1 MRDPMRFECA
11 HVTAWVGDD
20 ALLPWPG
27 GGRSLLVAQQAG
39 LPASAPAAENVQ
51 IQMSVPVPVPVPVP
65 APVPVPVLYCDVM
78 HVRIDE
84 LFL

>member
-1 MRDPMRFECA
+1 MRFECA

-20 ALLPWPG
+20 ALLPWLG
-27 GGRSLLVAQQAG
+27 GGQALLMAQQAG

-51 IQMSVPVPVPVPVP
+51 IQMSVPVPV
-65 APVPVPVLYCDVM
+65 LHCDVV